1 MAPLSTKDK
10 DLFEG
15 TTMTFGEHLEELR
28 RCLMKALLGLVIAFL
43 IALPPLDLASKM
55 VDYVKGPLEDALQD
69 FYLTR
74 SERYVTEKLAGL
86 KSAGV
91 ATPPL
96 DEVQEAILVDRML
109 PNLVFI
115 DPRNVFNELKK
126 SYPQQFE
133 HFGLPAF
140 GSVDIVNPERFCEQL
155 YEEREQSPGPAH
167 RVWELLSPE
176 GRALVEKYKDGY
188 TPVTPEDRF
197 KLAEALLKVIES
209 PDFYQEDAFASLGQT
224 APSFVLTESDQRRQI
239 AYTKYHAL
247 MARKDNLSALEL
259 NRGLLSAAF
268 PLSLSTG
275 VRQASMLPLLEWKA
289 VDEDPR
295 TSLRSLSAQEMFFIY
310 VKAALIVALIIAS
323 PWVFLQIWNFVAAG
337 LYPHER
343 RYVYL
348 FLPISLGL
356 FLGGVLLAFFF
367 VFKPV
372 LDFLLMFNDWMDV
385 DPDVRISEWFGFA
398 IFLPVGFGVAFQLP
412 LAMLLLERIGIIQ
425 IDMYTKNWRIA
436 VLAIF
441 IISMFLT
448 PADPYSMLLMA
459 VPLTILYGG
468 GILMCKYLPRGR
480 NPFDSPD
487 EID

>member
-28 RCLMKALLGLVIAFL
+28 SCLVKSLLGLVIAFL
-43 IALPPLDLASKM
+43 IALPPLDLASKL
-55 VDYVKGPLEDALQD
+55 VDYIKGPLESALQD

-86 KSAGV
+86 KSAGI

-96 DEVQEAILVDRML
+96 DEVQQAILIDRML
-109 PNLVFI
+109 PHLVFI
-115 DPRNVFNELKK
+115 DPRNVFSELKK
-126 SYPQQFE
+126 GFPQQFDNLQ
-133 HFGLPAF
+133 FPVF
-140 GSVDIVNPERFCEQL
+140 GSVDILYPERFCQQL
-155 YEEREQSPGPAH
+155 YDEREDSPGPAN
-167 RVWELLSPE
+167 RVWTLLSPE
-176 GRALVEKYKDGY
+176 GQAIVEKYKDGD
-188 TPVTPEDRF
+188 TPVTPEDRT
-197 KLAEALLKVIES
+197 KLADALLKVIEN
-209 PDFYQEDAFASLGQT
+209 PDFYQEAAFADLGGA

-239 AYTKYHAL
+239 ASTKYQAL
-247 MARKDNLSALEL
+247 MNRKDSMSTLEF
-259 NRGLLSAAF
+259 NRGLLGAAF
-268 PLSLSTG
+268 PLTLSTG
-275 VRQASMLPLLEWKA
+275 VRQASMLPLVQWTA

-310 VKAALIVALIIAS
+310 VKAALILALVLAS
-323 PWVFLQIWNFVAAG
+323 PWVFYQIWLFVAAG

-343 RYVYL
+343 RYVYV

-356 FLGGVLLAFFF
+356 FLSGVLLAFFF

-398 IFLPVGFGVAFQLP
+398 IFLPVGFGISFQLP
-412 LAMLLLERIGIIQ
+412 LVMLFLERIGVFNV
-425 IDMYTKNWRIA
+425 DMYTQKWRIA

-441 IISMFLT
+441 VIAMFLT

-468 GILMCKYLPRGR
+468 GILLCKYLPRGR
-480 NPFDSPD
+480 NPFDSPE

>member
-28 RCLMKALLGLVIAFL
+28 RCLMKSLFGLVIAFL
-43 IALPPLDLASKM
+43 IALPPLDLASKL
-55 VDYVKGPLEDALQD
+55 VDYIKGPLEDALQD

-86 KSAGV
+86 RSAGV

-96 DEVQEAILVDRML
+96 DEVQQAILIDRML

-126 SYPQQFE
+126 EFPQQFE
-133 HFGLPAF
+133 DLQFPAF
-140 GSVDIVNPERFCEQL
+140 GSVDIINPQQFCQQL
-155 YEEREQSPGPAH
+155 FDEREDSPGPAN

-176 GRALVEKYKDGY
+176 GRALVEKYQDGA
-188 TPVTPEDRF
+188 TPVTPEDRS
-197 KLAEALLKVIES
+197 KLAAALLKVIEN
-209 PDFYQEDAFASLGQT
+209 PNFYQEVAFASLGGA
-224 APSFVLTESDQRRQI
+224 APSFVLTESDLRRQVGSS
-239 AYTKYHAL
+239 KYQAL
-247 MARKDNLSALEL
+247 MARKDSLSPLEL

-310 VKAALIVALIIAS
+310 VKAALILSLVLAS
-323 PWVFLQIWNFVAAG
+323 PWVFYQVWQFVAAG

-343 RYVYL
+343 SYVYI

-356 FLGGVLLAFFF
+356 FLSGVALAFFF
-367 VFKPV
+367 VFQPV

-398 IFLPVGFGVAFQLP
+398 IFLPVGFGISFQLP
-412 LAMLLLERIGIIQ
+412 LVMLFLERIGVFSIE
-425 IDMYTKNWRIA
+425 MYTQKWRIA

-441 IISMFLT
+441 VISMFLT

-468 GILMCKYLPRGR
+468 GILLCKYLPRGR
-480 NPFDSPD
+480 NPFDSPE